1 MQNLDFKEFEFKK
14 FVCAV
19 DCDCY
24 FLIFSYFQAKMPMQ
38 ASRFSSSFA
47 VTIHSAAATINI
59 CSLFFLRKTTRS
71 ICNYLYI
78 VTKIRM

>member
-47 VTIHSAAATINI
+47 VTIHSAAHTINI
-59 CSLFFLRKTTRS
+59 CSLFF
-71 ICNYLYI
+71 
-78 VTKIRM
+78 